1 MRGAARFE
9 AGRYELSDVAEAFH
23 RDGFVVVD
31 GFCSPE
37 TCAELQS
44 EARSLMRGASA
55 EHATV
60 FSTDDS
66 KHQSDRYFLESGD
79 KIRFFFERDAFL
91 EDGSLRGAPEACLNK
106 VGHALHD
113 LNPIFQRFSYDPR
126 LGPVAHA
133 LGNASPSIVQS
144 MYILKPPRIGGE
156 VHCHQDSTYIYTEP
170 DSCLGFWFAVEDA
183 TVENGCM
190 YFLPGEHRG
199 PLRERHRRTAPYTT
213 QTEMLDPRPWDLGGA
228 VPVEARAGS
237 LVVFHGR
244 APHFSGP
251 NRSER
256 SRHAYTL
263 HVIDRECH
271 YPAENW
277 LQRGPDMPLRPLA

>member
-1 MRGAARFE
+1 MSSAARFE

-23 RDGFVVVD
+23 RDGFVVLD

-37 TCAELQS
+37 ACAELRS
-44 EARSLMRGASA
+44 EARRLMQAASP
-55 EHATV
+55 EEATV
-60 FSTDDS
+60 FSTDAS
-66 KHQSDRYFLESGD
+66 EHQSDRYFLESGD

-91 EDGSLRGAPEACLNK
+91 EDGSLRGEPEACLNK

-113 LNPIFQRFSYDPR
+113 LNPVFQRISYDPR
-126 LGPVAHA
+126 LGPLAHG

-170 DSCLGFWFAVEDA
+170 DSCIGFWFAVEDA

-199 PLRERHRRTAPYTT
+199 PLRERHRRTGTYTT
-213 QTEMLDPRPWDLGGA
+213 QTETLDPRPWDLEGA

-251 NRSER
+251 NRSEH